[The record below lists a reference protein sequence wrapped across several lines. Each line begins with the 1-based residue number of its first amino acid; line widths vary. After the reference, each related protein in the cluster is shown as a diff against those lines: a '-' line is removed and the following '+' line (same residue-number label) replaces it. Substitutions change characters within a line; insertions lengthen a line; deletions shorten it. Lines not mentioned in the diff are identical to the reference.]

1 MPIYEYSCNS
11 CGHEFEVLVRK
22 SHLPACPECASEAL
36 ERLLSLPNVRSETTK
51 QLGLKAAKRRD
62 ASQADERVRTQREY
76 EVNHE

>member
-22 SHLPACPECASEAL
+22 SDLPACPECASEDL